1 MIFNP
6 NDYEPVLD
14 SVQIVQA
21 DFRINGNEVI
31 QFNNIQ
37 NAFSINSIYLF
48 KQYSVCILTF
58 ARRYIVEILPI
69 QRQTPNN
76 QSNTLGQPSCQALV
90 RSLHK

>member
-37 NAFSINSIYLF
+37 NAFSINSIYSF
-48 KQYSVCILTF
+48 IQYSVCILTF
-58 ARRYIVEILPI
+58 ARRYMVEILPI
-69 QRQTPNN
+69 QR
-76 QSNTLGQPSCQALV
+76 
-90 RSLHK
+90 